1 MGNDNK
7 IGMKPEVRLFLQNTF
22 FKSIKEKAD
31 TYDLETEYAKAS
43 KNKDYRTTILIGIL
57 FVVAIGATIGV
68 SKYIDYRNRQIS
80 VNVDVFEDVNLK
92 KLLDMVSRTQADLEN
107 AISEKTRNE
116 QDRQNE
122 LESARARNEVDKLAL
137 QSLNLASV
145 QLQQRMDEL
154 DSQYDQQIAE
164 INSRYES
171 LLLDIDT
178 RIGEY
183 QNQLAAYDS
192 NSVETAQKQQAAID
206 SQRQVFELEKQA
218 LTEKYE
224 SELAELRKKIVQLQ
238 EQDIQSQK
246 DYVKQSSESS
256 QYQKSLYDPIIS
268 DMRGDSILASYTDW
282 SPAYSIKDA
291 DPESE
296 LYPALKEV
304 EAKMS
309 DLEYA
314 VAILLNLPQ
323 VYSMP
328 QYVKAVKSLAV
339 DAETH
344 LAGEATRILD
354 ELHAQIAGLEEDNLE
369 LEALIDEG
377 TVLIDTLNENILALT
392 DTVADRDAE
401 ISDLNGQLSDVTD
414 KLAGTV
420 SELAGTS
427 DALAAE
433 RSENAVLQQ
442 YADYF
447 NSLAFEQ
454 GIDGVI
460 ASSAEDGFLVYVS
473 PVFASS
479 ADGLGA
485 YVYRGTTEYIGEVKI
500 TEKNGFLYAVP
511 VSTAAGKDIRATD
524 TLILKLTG
532 GR

>member
-1 MGNDNK
+1 MEWNMGNDNK
-7 IGMKPEVRLFLQNTF
+7 VGMKPEVRLFLQNTF
-22 FKSIKEKAD
+22 LKAYKEKAD

-43 KNKDYRTTILIGIL
+43 KNKDYKTVIAIAILV
-57 FVVAIGATIGV
+57 VVAIGLTIGV
-68 SKYIDYRNRQIS
+68 SRYIDYRNRQIT

-92 KLLDMVSRTQADLEN
+92 KLLDMVSRTQSDLEN

-122 LESARARNEVDKLAL
+122 LEAARARNEVDKLAL

-145 QLQQRMDEL
+145 QLQERMDEL
-154 DSQYDQQIAE
+154 DNEYNQQITE

-224 SELAELRKKIVQLQ
+224 SALTELRNKIVQLQ

-246 DYVKQSSESS
+246 DYVKQTSQSS
-256 QYQKSLYDPIIS
+256 QYQKSLYDPIIQ
-268 DMRGDSILASYTDW
+268 DERGDAILASVAGKA
-282 SPAYSIKDA
+282 SASFSAEGA
-291 DPESE
+291 DPENQ

-304 EAKMS
+304 AAQMS
-309 DLEYA
+309 DLEYS
-314 VAILLNLPQ
+314 VSILLNLPQ
-323 VYSMP
+323 VNSQP
-328 QYVKAVKSLAV
+328 EYVKAVKALAV
-339 DAETH
+339 EAGTH
-344 LAGEATRILD
+344 LADEAARIIDGLN
-354 ELHAQIAGLEEDNLE
+354 LQIAGLDAENQEMRDLIEEGY
-369 LEALIDEG
+369 ALIDS
-377 TVLIDTLNENILALT
+377 LNEDINSLT
-392 DTVADRDAE
+392 ETVAARDAT
-401 ISDLNGQLSDVTD
+401 ISGMSGQLAGVT
-414 KLAGTV
+414 G
-420 SELAGTS
+420 ELA
-427 DALAAE
+427 AARTE
-433 RSENAVLQQ
+433 AQILQQ
-442 YADYF
+442 YAAYF
-447 NSLAFEQ
+447 DSLAFNQ

-460 ASSAEDGFLVYVS
+460 AASSDGGFLVYVS
-473 PVFASS
+473 PVFASQ

-485 YVYRGTTEYIGEVKI
+485 YVYRGTTEYIGEVKLS
-500 TEKNGFLYAVP
+500 EKDGFLYAAP
-511 VSTAAGKDIRATD
+511 VKIAAGKAISPSD